1 MYYYSFN
8 TPYSGGACACPNVL
22 APVQPMED
30 ERILQPQPR
39 GNLVAHRNQDAPLPP
54 PPLPVHDNQQP
65 LRLLGPDSMDRWFN
79 ELQRMVGMV
88 EEIWRVPLQRD
99 ENVPTGDTSTPR

>member
-30 ERILQPQPR
+30 EMILQPQPR
-39 GNLVAHRNQDAPLPP
+39 GNLVAHRNQVTPP
-54 PPLPVHDNQQP
+54 PPPTHDNQQP
-65 LRLLGPDSMDRWFN
+65 LRLLGPESM
-79 ELQRMVGMV
+79 ERMIAADG
-88 EEIWRVPLQRD
+88 
-99 ENVPTGDTSTPR
+99 